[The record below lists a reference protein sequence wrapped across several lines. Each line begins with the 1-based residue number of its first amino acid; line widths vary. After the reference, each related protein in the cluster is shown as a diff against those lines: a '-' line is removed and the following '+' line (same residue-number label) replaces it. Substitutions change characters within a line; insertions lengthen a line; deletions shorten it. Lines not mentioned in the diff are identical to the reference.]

1 MVVEQMNELII
12 MWNGCLFRVSSL
24 FGVPHGRTSCTPHAT
39 KGKCVLLGGAMSSS
53 MLWGDS
59 EIGCLLEELDN
70 DTIDDDERV
79 FLLKTLAAIF
89 HIVAAL
95 THKYTGGCLC

>member
-1 MVVEQMNELII
+1 
-12 MWNGCLFRVSSL
+12 
-24 FGVPHGRTSCTPHAT
+24 
-39 KGKCVLLGGAMSSS
+39 MSSS

-79 FLLKTLAAIF
+79 FLLKILAAIF

-95 THKYTGGCLC
+95 TQKYTGGCLC